1 MARRGFHVLGLSVWP
16 FTTRIRVLGL
26 VYTILCWINEV
37 ERLAF
42 YFLFSS
48 VMLLVVSL
56 TLWWRDVIKEGL
68 YLGCHTRL
76 VVRGFRLGMFFFL
89 LSEGAFFFSFFWAFF
104 YYKIGTNSE
113 EIPWP
118 PEGIVVVDFAGIP
131 LLNTVLLV
139 SSGVTVTWGLKAA
152 KHYNRLE
159 TLKGLFLRVF
169 LGVIFTGFQAKE
181 YYECYFT
188 IIDGVY
194 GSLFFIITGFHGLHV
209 FIGRLFLTIIF
220 FRCLLGHFAKPFNYF
235 GLEASIWYWHFVD
248 IVWIL
253 LYVFVYCWGS
263 LRYFN

>member
-1 MARRGFHVLGLSVWP
+1 M
-16 FTTRIRVLGL
+16 
-26 VYTILCWINEV
+26 
-37 ERLAF
+37 
-42 YFLFSS
+42 
-48 VMLLVVSL
+48 
-56 TLWWRDVIKEGL
+56 
-68 YLGCHTRL
+68 
-76 VVRGFRLGMFFFL
+76 
-89 LSEGAFFFSFFWAFF
+89 
-104 YYKIGTNSE
+104 
-113 EIPWP
+113 
-118 PEGIVVVDFAGIP
+118 
-131 LLNTVLLV
+131 LV

-235 GLEASIWYWHFVD
+235 GLEASIWY
-248 IVWIL
+248 
-253 LYVFVYCWGS
+253 
-263 LRYFN
+263 

>member
-1 MARRGFHVLGLSVWP
+1 M
-16 FTTRIRVLGL
+16 
-26 VYTILCWINEV
+26 
-37 ERLAF
+37 
-42 YFLFSS
+42 
-48 VMLLVVSL
+48 
-56 TLWWRDVIKEGL
+56 
-68 YLGCHTRL
+68 
-76 VVRGFRLGMFFFL
+76 
-89 LSEGAFFFSFFWAFF
+89 
-104 YYKIGTNSE
+104 
-113 EIPWP
+113 
-118 PEGIVVVDFAGIP
+118 
-131 LLNTVLLV
+131 LV

-248 IVWIL
+248 IV
-253 LYVFVYCWGS
+253 
-263 LRYFN
+263 